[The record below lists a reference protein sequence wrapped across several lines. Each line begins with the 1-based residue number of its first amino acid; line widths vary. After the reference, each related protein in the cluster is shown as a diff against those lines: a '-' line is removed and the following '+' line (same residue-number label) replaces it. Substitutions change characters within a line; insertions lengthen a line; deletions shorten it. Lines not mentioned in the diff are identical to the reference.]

1 MFISKKFVNK
11 SVYYK
16 YANNI
21 LFNPLSIIRNLDSG
35 LIPSEFK
42 NGNVLK
48 SESEI
53 IQIFAGVWNDPSY
66 NKVPCEQI
74 NPEACKYQ
82 ILLSEIIGLYTKL
95 QMAYN
100 YINSEKCSCYIIPI
114 KYSKTYREIYN
125 NWELNLGDM
134 KIIDIKQAHDLYVY
148 LFSKVRNSNNK
159 FVLQSQFY
167 KFVIICCKLQKY
179 IYSNFRERDN
189 CHVTIDSNKKKNEE
203 LFVHCNPEGNN
214 KY

>member
-1 MFISKKFVNK
+1 METDLVYITVDERLADVIFKMSRAGTDIAIVKSKNDIV
-11 SVYYK
+11 
-16 YANNI
+16 
-21 LFNPLSIIRNLDSG
+21 G
-35 LIPSEFK
+35 LITTSDIYSALVKEVFEE
-42 NGNVLK
+42 NT
-48 SESEI
+48 
-53 IQIFAGVWNDPSY
+53 
-66 NKVPCEQI
+66 KVTETPRVIE
-74 NPEACKYQ
+74 
-82 ILLSEIIGLYTKL
+82 
-95 QMAYN
+95 
-100 YINSEKCSCYIIPI
+100 
-114 KYSKTYREIYN
+114 
-125 NWELNLGDM
+125 DM
-134 KIIDIKQAHDLYVY
+134 KVIDIQKAHDLYVY

>member
-21 LFNPLSIIRNLDSG
+21 LFNPLSTIRILDVG
-35 LIPSEFK
+35 LIPDEFK
-42 NGNVLK
+42 DGNVLK

-66 NKVPCEQI
+66 NKVPCEKI
-74 NPEACKYQ
+74 NPKACKYQ
-82 ILLSEIIGLYTKL
+82 VLLSQIIKL
-95 QMAYN
+95 FTQLHMAYN
-100 YINSEKCSCYIIPI
+100 YINNEKCSCYDIPI
-114 KYSKTYREIYN
+114 KYSKAYRDLYY
-125 NWELNLGDM
+125 NWELNLGDT
-134 KIIDIKQAHDLYVY
+134 KVINISQGHDLYVY
-148 LFSKVRNSNNK
+148 LFSKVRNSNNQ

-203 LFVHCNPEGNN
+203 LTVHCNPEGNN